1 MQAMVASLQEAQEME
16 QHIQN
21 LDEALKAN
29 KLKRLQVPGQGDC
42 QYLFLIASAKKQGM
56 DFGRPADVRIK
67 VFQALL
73 ASQGRYMQ
81 YWDESWGSYEE
92 WARKRLVSG
101 TWRDDCYTSGGS
113 VPFRFSRLVGFVHL
127 TS

>member
-29 KLKRLQVPGQGDC
+29 KLKRLQVPGQGGQGDC
-42 QYLFLIASAKKQGM
+42 QYLSLIASAKKQGM
-56 DFGRPADVRIK
+56 DFGRPADVRIT
-67 VFQALL
+67 VFQGLL
-73 ASQGRYMQ
+73 ANQSRYMQ

-101 TWRDDCYTSGGS
+101 TWRDDFTLQVARCH
-113 VPFRFSRLVGFVHL
+113 FGFPG
-127 TS
+127 